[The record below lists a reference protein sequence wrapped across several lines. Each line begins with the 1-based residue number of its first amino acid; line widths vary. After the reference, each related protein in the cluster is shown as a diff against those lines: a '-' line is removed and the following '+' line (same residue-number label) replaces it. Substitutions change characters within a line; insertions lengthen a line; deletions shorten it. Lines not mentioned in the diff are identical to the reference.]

1 MGRQKFCMLLVNK
14 LIKNWQFNIIQR
26 FPMGRYV
33 DFWSEIFPILD
44 NLHPSKTKLIF
55 INIREHMNM
64 LSFSKETI
72 SILMI
77 TSLTFEKLQ
86 DKSSMIWLPSIP
98 NLKKNPTLEIQNW
111 IDNHLKLLLKDS
123 KNTSRQSISIR
134 TVST

>member
-1 MGRQKFCMLLVNK
+1 
-14 LIKNWQFNIIQR
+14 
-26 FPMGRYV
+26 MGRYV

-44 NLHPSKTKLIF
+44 NLHPSKTKLIL

-72 SILMI
+72 SISMI

-98 NLKKNPTLEIQNW
+98 SLKENPTWEIRN
-111 IDNHLKLLLKDS
+111 
-123 KNTSRQSISIR
+123 
-134 TVST
+134 